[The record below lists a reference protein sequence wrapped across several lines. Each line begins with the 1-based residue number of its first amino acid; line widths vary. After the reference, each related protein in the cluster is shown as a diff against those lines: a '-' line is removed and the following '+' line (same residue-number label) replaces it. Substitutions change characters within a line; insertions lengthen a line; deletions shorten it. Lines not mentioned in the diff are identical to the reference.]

1 MFSKKFHTFPLNNTT
16 YNITIKKKKVQIFKI
31 KFAKYCK
38 IVYINCMGDVFI
50 EGIADRKVLLKN
62 ENSII
67 NQFLLENNINQIEA
81 IHAFLCSTHQLLL
94 VNGFLGTGKT
104 RVVNYALSFLSEAAA
119 VLTYNC
125 YETTILDDILLS
137 FFEDFKTLALQ
148 NKIKQPKAKF
158 DNFTQKIDAYFSV
171 IENPVV
177 IVINSFEMVL
187 KDNKP
192 EILDFLFHLMTRQ
205 NVKVIMIARKFN
217 YEDFSSVHYD
227 KLSILALEK
236 GIFEKM
242 LRSEGVRLIGP
253 VSDEF
258 YKYSRG
264 YFFYTVLS
272 LSVLKANKLNIV
284 DFLKGYTKS
293 FLSYNDFILREALAF
308 VDPVSGHLFRFLTT
322 MRHPVSVNLLKTLN
336 LYNEE
341 KIKMFLDNMIL
352 NRDKNMIY
360 LQDYYKAISENS
372 IPESVSVKLHRACV
386 DLYNTQLPLK
396 PFERDLLISRQTMRS
411 EIEYHSMFI
420 PQKPMINPVNNA
432 TISSVEYSAEGI
444 SALPEKKE
452 EPQSNEEKLKNISF
466 IFESEE
472 NEQKIMSEIAD
483 SINKF
488 IDYSNKTLTES
499 DNKLSLAELINN
511 AKNEE
516 NLYNY
521 KKAIAYYQR
530 ALLQKDDD
538 DFYTF
543 LPTVYTRLAIC
554 FEKLSDW
561 FNALKYYDMALEFFA
576 SAGDDDKTSEMKL
589 SIANIF
595 YITFKHDKAK
605 ALLNDILNEK
615 TLSAEL
621 KIKAYMLSATVY
633 SEDLLKSY
641 SFYKKA
647 VENVQPL
654 IDKGLLADLYF
665 KYALCCDD
673 LDETEEAVIYY
684 RKCSEIEKN
693 NPHLASALSNLAL
706 IFEETGMAELSFKY
720 YLKSL
725 EVDEQNKNNSGIYSS
740 ALKIAGFISRKDPE
754 KASKYYAKAIHCAEA
769 LNDSLYK
776 FSAYIE
782 YGDFF
787 MNHKD
792 IKSALKYY
800 LLADNIP
807 EADKDLKNKVS
818 RRLNDLKIRL
828 GQNFDSMKQEIE
840 NER

>member
-1 MFSKKFHTFPLNNTT
+1 M
-16 YNITIKKKKVQIFKI
+16 
-31 KFAKYCK
+31 A
-38 IVYINCMGDVFI
+38 DAFI
-50 EGIADRKVLLKN
+50 EGITDRKVLLKN
-62 ENSII
+62 ENAII
-67 NQFLLENNINQIEA
+67 NQFLLENNLNQIEN
-81 IHAFLCSTHQLLL
+81 IHEFLCSEHKLLL
-94 VNGFLGTGKT
+94 VNGFIKKKKT
-104 RVVNYALSFLSEAAA
+104 RVVNYALSFISQSAV

-137 FFEDFKTLALQ
+137 FFEDFKNLALQ

-177 IVINSFEMVL
+177 VVINSFEIVL
-187 KDNKP
+187 KDNKS
-192 EILDFLFHLMTRQ
+192 EILDFLFHLMTRP

-217 YEDFSSVHYD
+217 YEDFAQIHYEQV
-227 KLSILALEK
+227 SILALEK
-236 GIFEKM
+236 GLFEKM
-242 LRSEGVRLIGP
+242 LRAEGVRLIGP

-272 LSVLKANKLNIV
+272 LNVLKANRLNIV

-352 NRDKNMIY
+352 SCDKNMIY
-360 LQDYYKAISENS
+360 LQDYYKTISENS

-396 PFERDLLISRQTMRS
+396 PFERDLLISRQTMRA

-420 PQKPMINPVNNA
+420 PQKPMINPVNN
-432 TISSVEYSAEGI
+432 TTLNSVGYAAEGL
-444 SALPEKKE
+444 SAVQEKKE
-452 EPQSNEEKLKNISF
+452 EHQSNEEKLKNISF
-466 IFESEE
+466 IFESDEK
-472 NEQKIMSEIAD
+472 EQKIMTEIAD

-488 IDYSNKTLTES
+488 IDYSNKTLTEAET
-499 DNKLSLAELINN
+499 KLSLSGLINN

-516 NLYNY
+516 NEYNY

-543 LPTVYTRLAIC
+543 LPTVYTKLAFC
-554 FEKLSDW
+554 YEKIADW
-561 FNALKYYDMALEFFA
+561 FNALKYYDMALEFFT
-576 SAGDDDKTSEMKL
+576 SAGDVDKITEMQL

-605 ALLNDILNEK
+605 SLLSDILSEQN
-615 TLSAEL
+615 LSTEL

-633 SEDLLKSY
+633 SEDILKAY

-647 VENVQPL
+647 VECVQPMT
-654 IDKGLLADLYF
+654 DKGLLADLYF
-665 KYALCCDD
+665 KYALSCDD
-673 LDETEEAVIYY
+673 LDETEDAVIYY
-684 RKCSEIEKN
+684 KKCSEIEKN

-706 IFEETGMAELSFKY
+706 IFEETGMNELSLKY
-720 YLKSL
+720 YIKSL
-725 EVDEQNKNNSGIYSS
+725 EVDEQNKNHGGIYSS
-740 ALKIAGFISRKDPE
+740 SLKIAGFISRKEPE
-754 KASKYYAKAIHCAEA
+754 KAAKYFENAIQSAES

-776 FSAYIE
+776 FSAYLE

-800 LLADNIP
+800 LLADNIS
-807 EADKDLKNKVS
+807 EADNDLKQSVA

>member
-1 MFSKKFHTFPLNNTT
+1 
-16 YNITIKKKKVQIFKI
+16 
-31 KFAKYCK
+31 
-38 IVYINCMGDVFI
+38 MGDVFI
-50 EGIADRKVLLKN
+50 EGITDRKVLLKN
-62 ENSII
+62 ENAII
-67 NQFLLENNINQIEA
+67 NQFLLENNINQIET

-104 RVVNYALSFLSEAAA
+104 RVVNYALSFLSEAAV

-137 FFEDFKTLALQ
+137 FFEDFKNLAFQ
-148 NKIKQPKAKF
+148 NKIKQPRAKF

-171 IENPVV
+171 IDNPVV

-192 EILDFLFHLMTRQ
+192 EILDFLFHLMSRG

-217 YEDFSSVHYD
+217 YEDFSTVHYD

-236 GIFEKM
+236 GLFEKM

-258 YKYSRG
+258 YRYSRG

-272 LSVLKANKLNIV
+272 LTVLKANKLNIV

-341 KIKMFLDNMIL
+341 RIRMFLDNMIL
-352 NRDKNMIY
+352 NSDKNMIY

-372 IPESVSVKLHRACV
+372 IPESVAVKLHRACV

-396 PFERDLLISRQTMRS
+396 PFERDLLISRQTMRA

-420 PQKPMINPVNNA
+420 PQRPVINPVNR
-432 TISSVEYSAEGI
+432 TTLSSAGYSAEGL

-452 EPQSNEEKLKNISF
+452 EPQTNEEKLKNISF

-472 NEQKIMSEIAD
+472 NEHKIMTEIAD

-499 DNKLSLAELINN
+499 ETKLSLSGLINN

-516 NLYNY
+516 NEYNY

-530 ALLQKDDD
+530 SLLQKDDD

-543 LPTVYTRLAIC
+543 LPTVYTRLAFC
-554 FEKLSDW
+554 FEKLADW
-561 FNALKYYDMALEFFA
+561 FNALKYYDMALEFFT
-576 SAGDDDKTSEMKL
+576 SAGDADKIIEMKL

-605 ALLNDILNEK
+605 SLLNDILEEK
-615 TLSAEL
+615 NVSPEL

-647 VENVQPL
+647 IECIQPVT
-654 IDKGLLADLYF
+654 DKELLADLYF
-665 KYALCCDD
+665 KYALSCDD
-673 LDETEEAVIYY
+673 LDETEDAVLYY
-684 RKCSEIEKN
+684 KKCSEIEKN

-706 IFEETGMAELSFKY
+706 IFEETGMAELSLKY

-725 EVDEQNKNNSGIYSS
+725 EVDELNKNNSGIYSS
-740 ALKIAGFISRKDPE
+740 ALKIAGFISRKEPE
-754 KASKYYAKAIHCAEA
+754 KALKYFEKAIKSAEI
-769 LNDSLYK
+769 LNDDIYK
-776 FSAYIE
+776 FSSYLAC
-782 YGDFF
+782 GDFF
-787 MNHKD
+787 MNRKE
-792 IKSALKYY
+792 IKQALKYY
-800 LLADNIP
+800 LLADRLQGAN
-807 EADKDLKNKVS
+807 EEDKHTSS
-818 RRLNDLKIRL
+818 RRINDLKIRL
-828 GQNFDSMKQEIE
+828 GQDFETIKNEIE
-840 NER
+840 NEG